1 MFKYISEIISKISM
15 KQRLSALAIVLF
27 AIVTISVA
35 PKIVSSFTQDNEE
48 LELKVERQ
56 RLQIEQLSNQV
67 DTLNSKI
74 LSEQSSCTNRFVAR
88 EKEVLDLLLSLETVA
103 RNSNG
108 KILSTTTTMERKER
122 PRYVE
127 ESNDPNEPR
136 VARMEMPSPPTEKT
150 VIVKTDNSKLLKMIS
165 NVKSNVQSHVGN

>member
-1 MFKYISEIISKISM
+1 M

-88 EKEVLDLLLSLETVA
+88 EKEVLDLLLSLEAEA

>member
-1 MFKYISEIISKISM
+1 
-15 KQRLSALAIVLF
+15 
-27 AIVTISVA
+27 
-35 PKIVSSFTQDNEE
+35 
-48 LELKVERQ
+48 
-56 RLQIEQLSNQV
+56 
-67 DTLNSKI
+67 
-74 LSEQSSCTNRFVAR
+74 
-88 EKEVLDLLLSLETVA
+88 
-103 RNSNG
+103 
-108 KILSTTTTMERKER
+108 MERKER

>member
-1 MFKYISEIISKISM
+1 M

-88 EKEVLDLLLSLETVA
+88 EKEVLDLLLSLETEA

>member
-88 EKEVLDLLLSLETVA
+88 EKEVLDLLLSLETEA

>member
-1 MFKYISEIISKISM
+1 M

-88 EKEVLDLLLSLETVA
+88 EKEGLDLLLSLETEA

>member
-88 EKEVLDLLLSLETVA
+88 EKEVLDLLLSLETEA

-165 NVKSNVQSHVGN
+165 NVKSNVQSHIGN

>member
-88 EKEVLDLLLSLETVA
+88 EKEVLDLLLSLETEA

-127 ESNDPNEPR
+127 ESNYPNEPR

>member
-1 MFKYISEIISKISM
+1 M

-88 EKEVLDLLLSLETVA
+88 EKEVLDLLLFS
-103 RNSNG
+103 
-108 KILSTTTTMERKER
+108 
-122 PRYVE
+122 
-127 ESNDPNEPR
+127 
-136 VARMEMPSPPTEKT
+136 
-150 VIVKTDNSKLLKMIS
+150 
-165 NVKSNVQSHVGN
+165 GNRSQKFKW